1 MGGHIMIRKRP
12 NAGRIGGFCMLPVL
26 LSLACIGIAPAC
38 AESWHVILGE
48 TPQPE
53 SGLALAVADLQA
65 AMEKVKETVVVHH
78 DARDPGGNLIVVG
91 SPSRNALTASLVTDG
106 AVSLEEIQNPE
117 GFEIRPTKLPGRRT
131 LVISGGGSAGEV
143 YGVYWLWDRVRVAH
157 AVPELDVLRQPAFY
171 VRSGGGTSIED
182 MNSSI
187 RYTANWVSY
196 PNSNALVPWEVEP
209 LRSQNEK
216 NRDEARKLIE
226 YAHALH
232 MKFFTDADEFS
243 YHPDVLAKYGATLS
257 PADPALWNMLQD
269 KYRGL
274 LKAMPELDGIRI
286 RTGELTRVLEPLKP
300 YDVMHEPE
308 VVDWPLER
316 RYQTF
321 VKKMHEVVVG
331 EFGKLY
337 YHRTWVTNATEQHSN
352 PDVYKAIFT
361 DDVPVEH
368 LFLSPYLT
376 RGDRWFYQPI
386 NATFNLTPHKMLVLL
401 APMNY
406 HEDGSTNIFPT
417 YPGLYFREGLDQ
429 IWRDKQS
436 NIAGSQMNIPKG
448 DGWWSNELTAYT
460 AFRMSWEPLEDPR
473 VIAEDFASIHFG
485 KKTAKVMGEVI
496 MLSGE
501 AYKNGLYIK
510 PAAEAIEWNTLPQL
524 RLTTFPVRGFPAI
537 DRGKAHVDWLRD
549 TIYTPCKGRIDEAL
563 KYLDKGLGQAENMQS
578 LGQTAARDFD
588 DPEVARQVG
597 DSLELA
603 RQLIATNVA
612 YTRACFAFFDY
623 RTSPGPETE
632 DALLKSYAN
641 LRHAVTEFRAASG
654 FDYKLY
660 GIDQLLSNIQL
671 MVLDREEAQRRL
683 AAAPDEDEVS
693 SLIATHQAQDAR
705 VLNEHADAAVKVLHW
720 QGMVDGK
727 DILRI
732 QGDSLT
738 IEHVMADPIHSDEA
752 VFAAPLP
759 AKPGTV
765 VVKDIRSGAVHPF
778 VLTQPTE
785 ENGFTTEVYL
795 FDPGPGYA
803 MWELEV
809 YFLDRDPLSLGID
822 PTWEK

>member
-1 MGGHIMIRKRP
+1 MLQKRLHI
-12 NAGRIGGFCMLPVL
+12 GRIGGFCMLLAL
-26 LSLACIGIAPAC
+26 LSLAWAGISPAF

-65 AMEKVKETVVVHH
+65 ALEKVGASVTVHH
-78 DARDPGGNLIVVG
+78 DAADPGGNVIAVG
-91 SPSRNALTASLVTDG
+91 NPSRNGLTASFVAGG
-106 AVSLEEIQNPE
+106 AVRLAEIPNPE
-117 GFEIRPTKLPGRRT
+117 GFEIRPVKSEGRRA
-131 LVISGGGSAGEV
+131 LVVSGGGPAGEV

-157 AVPELDVLRQPAFY
+157 AVPELDVRREPAFY

-182 MNSSI
+182 MNASL

-196 PNSNALVPWEVEP
+196 PNSNALVPWEAEP
-209 LRSQNEK
+209 LRSQNEE
-216 NRDEARKLIE
+216 NRVEARRLIE
-226 YAHALH
+226 YAHGLH

-274 LKAMPELDGIRI
+274 LKALPELDGIRI

-308 VVDWPLER
+308 VGDWPLER

-361 DDVPVEH
+361 DEVPVEN

-436 NIAGSQMNIPKG
+436 NIAGSQMNIPKD

-460 AFRMSWEPLEDPR
+460 AFRMSWDPLEDPR

-485 KKTAKVMGEVI
+485 KKTARIMGEVI

-510 PAAEAIEWNTLPQL
+510 PVAEAIEWNTLPQL
-524 RLTTFPVRGFPAI
+524 RLTTFPVRGFPEI
-537 DRGKAHVDWLRD
+537 DRGKAHVNWLHD

-563 KYLDKGLGQAENMQS
+563 KYLDKGLGQAENMRS
-578 LGQTAARDFD
+578 LGRTAASDFD
-588 DPEVARQVG
+588 DREVARQVG

-603 RQLIATNVA
+603 RLLIATNIA
-612 YTRACFAFFDY
+612 YTKACFAYFGY
-623 RTSPGPETE
+623 AAAPGPETE
-632 DALLKSYAN
+632 KALSMTYGN
-641 LRHAVTEFRAASG
+641 LRHAATEFRAAPG
-654 FDYKLY
+654 FAYKLY
-660 GIDQLLSNIQL
+660 GIDQLLSNMQI
-671 MVLDREEAQRRL
+671 MMLDREVAQRRL
-683 AAAPDEDEVS
+683 AAAPDEEKVS
-693 SLIATHQAQDAR
+693 ALIAKHQAQDAR
-705 VLNEHADAAVKVLHW
+705 ILQEHADTALKVLHW

-732 QGDSLT
+732 QGDKLT

-752 VFAAPLP
+752 TFAAALP
-759 AKPGTV
+759 AKAGTV
-765 VVKDIRSGAVHPF
+765 VVKDIRSGAIHPF
-778 VLTQPTE
+778 VLTQPTQD
-785 ENGFTTEVYL
+785 NGYTAEVYL

-809 YFLDRDPLSLGID
+809 YYLDADPIYLGIV
-822 PTWEK
+822 PTWEE

>member
-1 MGGHIMIRKRP
+1 MRQKRMHI
-12 NAGRIGGFCMLPVL
+12 GRVGGFSMLLAL
-26 LSLACIGIAPAC
+26 LSLACSVISPAC

-48 TPQPE
+48 APQPE
-53 SGLALAVADLQA
+53 SGLALAVADLQSA
-65 AMEKVKETVVVHH
+65 LEKVGASVTVHH
-78 DARDPGGNLIVVG
+78 DAADPGGNLIVVG
-91 SPSRNALTASLVTDG
+91 NSSRNGLTASFVAGG
-106 AVSLEEIQNPE
+106 AVRLVEIPNPE
-117 GFEIRPTKLPGRRT
+117 GFGIRPVKSEGRRV
-131 LVISGGGSAGEV
+131 LVISGGGPAGEV

-157 AVPELDVLRQPAFY
+157 AVPELDVRREPAFY

-182 MNSSI
+182 MNASL
-187 RYTANWVSY
+187 RYTVNWVSY
-196 PNSNALVPWEVEP
+196 PNSNALVPWESEP
-209 LRSQNEK
+209 LRSQNEE
-216 NRDEARKLIE
+216 NRAEARRLIE

-269 KYRGL
+269 KYRSL
-274 LKAMPELDGIRI
+274 LKALPELDGIRI

-308 VVDWPLER
+308 VGDWPLER

-331 EFGKLY
+331 ESGKLY

-361 DDVPVEH
+361 DEVPVEN

-429 IWRDKQS
+429 IWRGKES
-436 NIAGSQMNIPKG
+436 NIAGSQMNIPKD
-448 DGWWSNELTAYT
+448 DGWWSNELTAYA
-460 AFRMSWEPLEDPR
+460 AFRMAWDPLEDPR

-485 KKTAKVMGEVI
+485 KRTAKIMGEAI

-510 PAAEAIEWNTLPQL
+510 PVAEAIEWNTLPQL
-524 RLTTFPVRGFPAI
+524 RLTTFPVQGFPEI
-537 DRGKAHVDWLRD
+537 DRGKAHVNWLRD

-563 KYLDKGLGQAENMQS
+563 KYLDKGLGQAQNMQS
-578 LGQTAARDFD
+578 LGRAAAPDFD

-603 RQLIATNVA
+603 RQLIAVNIA
-612 YTRACFAFFDY
+612 YTKACFAYFGY
-623 RTSPGPETE
+623 AAAPGPETE
-632 DALLKSYAN
+632 KALEESLSN
-641 LRHAVTEFRAASG
+641 MVVTVGEFRAVPG

-660 GIDQLLSNIQL
+660 GIDQLRKNIL
-671 MVLDREEAQRRL
+671 EMLVDREEAQRRL
-683 AAAPDEDEVS
+683 AAAPDKDEVS
-693 SLIATHQAQDAR
+693 GLIAEHQAQDVR
-705 VLNEHADAAVKVLHW
+705 ILQEHADAALKVLHW

-732 QGDSLT
+732 QGDKLT
-738 IEHVMADPIHSDEA
+738 IEHVMADPIHSDKV

-759 AKPGTV
+759 AKAGTV
-765 VVKDIRSGAVHPF
+765 VVKDIRSGEVHPF
-778 VLTQPTE
+778 VLTQPTK
-785 ENGFTTEVYL
+785 ENSYTAEVYL

-809 YFLDRDPLSLGID
+809 YFLDRDPVSLGID
-822 PTWEK
+822 PTWET